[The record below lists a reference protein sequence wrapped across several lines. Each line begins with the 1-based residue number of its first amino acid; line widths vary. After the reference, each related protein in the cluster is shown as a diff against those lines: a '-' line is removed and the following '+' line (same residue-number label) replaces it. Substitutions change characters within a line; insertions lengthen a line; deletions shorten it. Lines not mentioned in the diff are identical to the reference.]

1 MSINDFAVCRQEFR
15 LLSLH
20 GMATACFR
28 LGEVVSRILMLT
40 MFSCAYN
47 VPLMGAVMAVDFF
60 ILVLLTNSQRRLN
73 YPGSGAVP
81 RILVTSGDTLSCV
94 LAVLVS
100 TACSRCFGIV
110 RRARHCA
117 WCLGQLCGC
126 VGCPLWML
134 TIKGINCNYIG
145 GVFELIC
152 QLSLCAVL
160 CG

>member
-1 MSINDFAVCRQEFR
+1 MSISDFSVCRQEFR

-81 RILVTSGDTLSCV
+81 RILVTSGDIFKCV

-110 RRARHCA
+110 SSAASAIIIQCIIIADVRDTVLGAWDNCAGVSVARFGF
-117 WCLGQLCGC
+117 LQLNPIPC
-126 VGCPLWML
+126 V
-134 TIKGINCNYIG
+134 
-145 GVFELIC
+145 
-152 QLSLCAVL
+152 
-160 CG
+160 

>member
-1 MSINDFAVCRQEFR
+1 MSISDFSVCRQEFR

-73 YPGSGAVP
+73 YPGSGAV
-81 RILVTSGDTLSCV
+81 R
-94 LAVLVS
+94 
-100 TACSRCFGIV
+100 ACGT
-110 RRARHCA
+110 
-117 WCLGQLCGC
+117 GE
-126 VGCPLWML
+126 
-134 TIKGINCNYIG
+134 Y
-145 GVFELIC
+145 
-152 QLSLCAVL
+152 SL
-160 CG
+160 